1 MKLRNKIAA
10 ITAAA
15 MLAFTGVGFATW
27 TFTKTVEDSVT
38 STSKVTCGI
47 EANNLK
53 VYNGDTEID
62 TEIENIYVVFDAPT
76 TADGNRKAGEGIF
89 YCSDIT
95 SPSTTKITTLK
106 LVGQIDHIEND
117 LHYGDVVEQV
127 EFKVAETNNIP
138 AEQVSFSAGSIADSI
153 QDVVVNDNEY
163 EAIYTLPTLDYVAA
177 PTTLAEL
184 TAFDAAV
191 GGKTIS
197 LVFTFGIKAQ
207 LGE

>member
-15 MLAFTGVGFATW
+15 MLAFTGVSFAAW

-47 EANNLK
+47 ETNNLK
-53 VYNGDTEID
+53 VYNGD

-76 TADGNRKAGEGIF
+76 AATGDRKAGEGIF

-138 AEQVSFSAGSIADSI
+138 AAQVSFNAGSIADSI

-184 TAFDAAV
+184 TAFDTAV
-191 GGKTIS
+191 SGKTIS
-197 LVFTFGIKAQ
+197 LVFTFGIKA
-207 LGE
+207 

>member
-15 MLAFTGVGFATW
+15 MLAFTGVGFAAW

-38 STSKVTCGI
+38 ATSKVTCGI

-53 VYNGDTEID
+53 VYDDD

-76 TADGNRKAGEGIF
+76 TATGDRKAGEGIF
-89 YCSDIT
+89 YCT
-95 SPSTTKITTLK
+95 NLASPSTTKITNLK
-106 LVGQIDHIEND
+106 LVGQIEHIEND
-117 LHYGDVVEQV
+117 LHYNDAVEKV
-127 EFKVAETNNIP
+127 EFKVTETNNIP
-138 AEQVSFSAGSIADSI
+138 VEQVSFSAGSIADSI
-153 QDVVVNDNEY
+153 QDIVVNDNEY

-191 GGKTIS
+191 SGKTIS
-197 LVFTFGIKAQ
+197 LVFTFGIKA
-207 LGE
+207 

>member
-1 MKLRNKIAA
+1 MKLRNKIAT

-15 MLAFTGVGFATW
+15 MLAFTGVGFAAW

-53 VYNGDTEID
+53 VYNGDTEI
-62 TEIENIYVVFDAPT
+62 ENIYVVFDAPT
-76 TADGNRKAGEGIF
+76 TATGDRKAGEGIF

-106 LVGQIDHIEND
+106 LVGQIDRIEND
-117 LHYGDVVEQV
+117 LHYSDVVEQV

-138 AEQVSFSAGSIADSI
+138 VEQVSFSAGSIADSI
-153 QDVVVNDNEY
+153 QDIVVNDNEY

-184 TAFDAAV
+184 TAFDTAV
-191 GGKTIS
+191 SGTTIS
-197 LVFTFGIKAQ
+197 LVFTFGIKA
-207 LGE
+207 

>member
-15 MLAFTGVGFATW
+15 MLAFTGVGFAAW

-38 STSKVTCGI
+38 ATSKVTCGI

-53 VYNGDTEID
+53 VYNGDTEI
-62 TEIENIYVVFDAPT
+62 ENIYVVFDAPI
-76 TADGNRKAGEGIF
+76 TADDNRKAGEGIF

-106 LVGQIDHIEND
+106 LVGQIDHLEND
-117 LHYGDVVEQV
+117 LHYNDVVEKV
-127 EFKVAETNNIP
+127 EFKVTETNNIP
-138 AEQVSFSAGSIADSI
+138 AAQVSFNAGSIADSI

-184 TAFDAAV
+184 TAFDEAV
-191 GGKTIS
+191 SGKTIS
-197 LVFTFGIKAQ
+197 LVFTFGIKA
-207 LGE
+207 

>member
-15 MLAFTGVGFATW
+15 MLAFTGVGFAAW

-53 VYNGDTEID
+53 VYNGDTEI
-62 TEIENIYVVFDAPT
+62 ENIYVVFDAPT
-76 TADGNRKAGEGIF
+76 TATGDRKAGEGIF

-106 LVGQIDHIEND
+106 LVGQIDRIEND

-138 AEQVSFSAGSIADSI
+138 VEQVSFSAGSIADSI
-153 QDVVVNDNEY
+153 QDIVVNDNEY
-163 EAIYTLPTLDYVAA
+163 EAIYTLPTLDYVAV

-184 TAFDAAV
+184 TAFDTAV
-191 GGKTIS
+191 SGTTIS
-197 LVFTFGIKAQ
+197 LVFTFGIKA
-207 LGE
+207 

>member
-15 MLAFTGVGFATW
+15 MLAFTGVGFAAW
-27 TFTKTVEDSVT
+27 TFTKTVEDSIT
-38 STSKVTCGI
+38 ATSKVTCGI

-53 VYNGDTEID
+53 VYNGDTEI
-62 TEIENIYVVFDAPT
+62 ENIYVVFDAPT
-76 TADGNRKAGEGIF
+76 TATGGRKAGEGIF
-89 YCSDIT
+89 YCTDLA

-117 LHYGDVVEQV
+117 LHYTDVVEKV
-127 EFKVAETNNIP
+127 EFKVTETNSIP
-138 AEQVSFSAGSIADSI
+138 AAQVSFNAGSIADSV

-184 TAFDAAV
+184 TAFDTAV
-191 GGKTIS
+191 SGKTIS
-197 LVFTFGIKAQ
+197 LVFTFGIKA
-207 LGE
+207 

>member
-15 MLAFTGVGFATW
+15 MLAFTGVGFAAW

-47 EANNLK
+47 ETNNLK
-53 VYNGDTEID
+53 VYNGD

-76 TADGNRKAGEGIF
+76 TATGDRKAGEGIF
-89 YCSDIT
+89 YCTDLA

-106 LVGQIDHIEND
+106 LVGQIDRIEND
-117 LHYGDVVEQV
+117 LHYTDVVEKV
-127 EFKVAETNNIP
+127 EFKVTETNSIP
-138 AEQVSFSAGSIADSI
+138 AAQVSFNAGSIADSV

-184 TAFDAAV
+184 TAFDTAV
-191 GGKTIS
+191 SGKTIS
-197 LVFTFGIKAQ
+197 LVFTFGIKA
-207 LGE
+207 

>member
-10 ITAAA
+10 ITAAS
-15 MLAFTGVGFATW
+15 MLAFTGVGFAAW
-27 TFTKTVEDSVT
+27 TFTKTIEANT
-38 STSKVTCGI
+38 TATSKVTCGI

-53 VYNGDTEID
+53 VYNGSAKIEI
-62 TEIENIYVVFDAPT
+62 IYVVFDAPT
-76 TADGNRKAGEGIF
+76 TATGDRKAGEGIF
-89 YCSDIT
+89 YCTDLA

-138 AEQVSFSAGSIADSI
+138 VEQVSFSAGSIAKSV
-153 QDVVVNDNEY
+153 QDIVVNDNEY
-163 EAIYTLPTLDYVAA
+163 EAIYTLPKLDYVAA

-184 TAFDAAV
+184 TAFGAAV
-191 GGKTIS
+191 SGKTIS
-197 LVFTFGIKAQ
+197 LVFTFGIKA
-207 LGE
+207 

>member
-10 ITAAA
+10 ITAAT
-15 MLAFTGVGFATW
+15 MLAFTGVGFAAW
-27 TFTKTVEDSVT
+27 TFTKTVEDSVI

-47 EANNLK
+47 ETNNLK
-53 VYNGDTEID
+53 VYNGD

-76 TADGNRKAGEGIF
+76 TATGDRKAGEGIF

-106 LVGQIDHIEND
+106 LVGQIYHIEND

-127 EFKVAETNNIP
+127 EFKVTETNNIP
-138 AEQVSFSAGSIADSI
+138 AAQVSFNAGSIADSI
-153 QDVVVNDNEY
+153 QDVVVNDNKY

-184 TAFDAAV
+184 TAFDTAV
-191 GGKTIS
+191 SGKTIS
-197 LVFTFGIKAQ
+197 LAFTFGIKA
-207 LGE
+207 

>member
-15 MLAFTGVGFATW
+15 MLAFTGVGFAAW
-27 TFTKTVEDSVT
+27 TFTKTVEDSIT
-38 STSKVTCGI
+38 ATSKVTCGI

-53 VYNGDTEID
+53 VYNGDA
-62 TEIENIYVVFDAPT
+62 EIENIYVVFDAPT
-76 TADGNRKAGEGIF
+76 AATGDRKAGEGIF
-89 YCSDIT
+89 YCTDLA

-117 LHYGDVVEQV
+117 LHYNDVVEKV
-127 EFKVAETNNIP
+127 EFKVTEINSIP
-138 AEQVSFSAGSIADSI
+138 ATQVSFSAGSIADSV

-184 TAFDAAV
+184 TAFDTAV
-191 GGKTIS
+191 SGTTIS
-197 LVFTFGIKAQ
+197 LVFTFGIKA
-207 LGE
+207 

>member
-15 MLAFTGVGFATW
+15 MLAFTGVGFAAW
-27 TFTKTVEDSVT
+27 TFTKTVEDNVT

-47 EANNLK
+47 ETNNLK
-53 VYNGDTEID
+53 VYNGD

-76 TADGNRKAGEGIF
+76 AATGDRKAGEGIF

-117 LHYGDVVEQV
+117 LHYGDVVEKV
-127 EFKVAETNNIP
+127 EFKVTETNNIP
-138 AEQVSFSAGSIADSI
+138 VEQVSFSAGSIADSI

-184 TAFDAAV
+184 TAFDTAV
-191 GGKTIS
+191 SGKTIS
-197 LVFTFGIKAQ
+197 LVFTFGIKA
-207 LGE
+207 

>member
-15 MLAFTGVGFATW
+15 MLAFTGVGFAAW

-38 STSKVTCGI
+38 AASKVTCGI
-47 EANNLK
+47 EANNLN
-53 VYNGDTEID
+53 VYNGD

-76 TADGNRKAGEGIF
+76 TATGDRKAGEGIF

-117 LHYGDVVEQV
+117 LHYNDVVEKV

-138 AEQVSFSAGSIADSI
+138 VEQVSFNAGSIADSV
-153 QDVVVNDNEY
+153 QDVVVDDNEY

-184 TAFDAAV
+184 TAFDTAV
-191 GGKTIS
+191 SGTTIS
-197 LVFTFGIKAQ
+197 LVFTFGIKA
-207 LGE
+207 

>member
-15 MLAFTGVGFATW
+15 MLAFTGVGFAAW
-27 TFTKTVEDSVT
+27 TFTKTIEANT
-38 STSKVTCGI
+38 TATSKVTCGI
-47 EANNLK
+47 EANNLS
-53 VYNGDTEID
+53 VYNGSA
-62 TEIENIYVVFDAPT
+62 EIENIYVVFDAPT
-76 TADGNRKAGEGIF
+76 TATGDRKASEGIF
-89 YCSDIT
+89 YCTDLT
-95 SPSTTKITTLK
+95 SPSATKIKTKTLK
-106 LVGQIDHIEND
+106 LVGQIDHIKND

-138 AEQVSFSAGSIADSI
+138 VEQVSFSAGSIADSV
-153 QDVVVNDNEY
+153 QDIVVNDNEY

-191 GGKTIS
+191 SGKTIS
-197 LVFTFGIKAQ
+197 LVFTFGIKA
-207 LGE
+207 

>member
-15 MLAFTGVGFATW
+15 MLAFTGVGFAAW

-38 STSKVTCGI
+38 ATSKVTCGI

-53 VYNGDTEID
+53 VYNGDA
-62 TEIENIYVVFDAPT
+62 EIENIYVVFDAPT
-76 TADGNRKAGEGIF
+76 TATGDRKAGEGIF
-89 YCSDIT
+89 YCTDLA
-95 SPSTTKITTLK
+95 SPSATKIKTKTLK

-117 LHYGDVVEQV
+117 LHYNDAVEKV
-127 EFKVAETNNIP
+127 EFKVAETNSIP
-138 AEQVSFSAGSIADSI
+138 AAQVSFNAGSIADSV
-153 QDVVVNDNEY
+153 QDIVVNDNEY
-163 EAIYTLPTLDYVAA
+163 EAIYTLPTLDYVDA

-191 GGKTIS
+191 SGKTIS
-197 LVFTFGIKAQ
+197 LAFTFGIKA
-207 LGE
+207 

>member
-15 MLAFTGVGFATW
+15 MLAFTGVGFAAW
-27 TFTKTVEDSVT
+27 TFTKTVEDNT
-38 STSKVTCGI
+38 TATSKVTCGI
-47 EANNLK
+47 EATNLK
-53 VYNGDTEID
+53 VYNGD

-76 TADGNRKAGEGIF
+76 TATGDRKAGEGIF

-106 LVGQIDHIEND
+106 LVGQIDRIEND

-138 AEQVSFSAGSIADSI
+138 VEQVSFSAGSIADSI
-153 QDVVVNDNEY
+153 QDVVVDDNEY

-184 TAFDAAV
+184 TAFDNAV
-191 GGKTIS
+191 SGKTIS
-197 LVFTFGIKAQ
+197 LVFTFGIKA
-207 LGE
+207 

>member
-15 MLAFTGVGFATW
+15 MLAFTGVGFAAW

-38 STSKVTCGI
+38 ATSKVTCGI

-53 VYNGDTEID
+53 VYNGDTEI
-62 TEIENIYVVFDAPT
+62 ENIYVVFDAPT
-76 TADGNRKAGEGIF
+76 TATGDRKAGEGIF
-89 YCSDIT
+89 YCTDLA
-95 SPSTTKITTLK
+95 SPSTTKITTKTLK
-106 LVGQIDHIEND
+106 LVGQIDHIKND
-117 LHYGDVVEQV
+117 LHYNDAVEKV

-138 AEQVSFSAGSIADSI
+138 VEQVSFSAGSIADSV
-153 QDVVVNDNEY
+153 QDIVVNDNEY

-184 TAFDAAV
+184 TAFDTAV
-191 GGKTIS
+191 SGTTIS
-197 LVFTFGIKAQ
+197 LVFTFGIKAE

>member
-1 MKLRNKIAA
+1 MKLRNKITA

-15 MLAFTGVGFATW
+15 MLAFTGVGFAAW

-53 VYNGDTEID
+53 VYNGDTEI
-62 TEIENIYVVFDAPT
+62 ENIYVVFDAPT
-76 TADGNRKAGEGIF
+76 TATGDRKAGEGIF

-95 SPSTTKITTLK
+95 SPSATKITTLK

-138 AEQVSFSAGSIADSI
+138 VEQVSFSAGSIADSI
-153 QDVVVNDNEY
+153 QDIVVNDNEY

-184 TAFDAAV
+184 AAFDNAV
-191 GGKTIS
+191 GGTTIS
-197 LVFTFGIKAQ
+197 LVFTFGIKA
-207 LGE
+207 

>member
-1 MKLRNKIAA
+1 MKLRNKIAT

-15 MLAFTGVGFATW
+15 MLAFTGVGFAAW

-53 VYNGDTEID
+53 VYNGDTEI
-62 TEIENIYVVFDAPT
+62 ENIYVVFDAPT
-76 TADGNRKAGEGIF
+76 TADDNRKAGEGIF

-138 AEQVSFSAGSIADSI
+138 VEQVSFSAGSIADSI

-177 PTTLAEL
+177 PITLAEL
-184 TAFDAAV
+184 TAFDNAV
-191 GGKTIS
+191 SGTTIS
-197 LVFTFGIKAQ
+197 LVFTFGIKA
-207 LGE
+207 

>member
-15 MLAFTGVGFATW
+15 MLAFTGVGFAAW

-38 STSKVTCGI
+38 ATSKVTCGI
-47 EANNLK
+47 EANNLN
-53 VYNGDTEID
+53 VYNGDTK
-62 TEIENIYVVFDAPT
+62 IENIYVVFDAPT
-76 TADGNRKAGEGIF
+76 AATGDRKAGEGIF
-89 YCSDIT
+89 YCTDLAS
-95 SPSTTKITTLK
+95 SSTTKISALK
-106 LVGQIDHIEND
+106 LVGQIDHIKND

-127 EFKVAETNNIP
+127 EFKVAETNSIP
-138 AEQVSFSAGSIADSI
+138 VEQVSFSAGSIANSV
-153 QDVVVNDNEY
+153 QDIVVNDNEY

-191 GGKTIS
+191 SGKTIS
-197 LVFTFGIKAQ
+197 LAFTFGIKA
-207 LGE
+207 

>member
-1 MKLRNKIAA
+1 MKLRNKITA

-15 MLAFTGVGFATW
+15 MLAFTGVGFAAW

-53 VYNGDTEID
+53 VYNGDTEI
-62 TEIENIYVVFDAPT
+62 ENIYVVFDAPT
-76 TADGNRKAGEGIF
+76 TATGDRKAGEGIF

-138 AEQVSFSAGSIADSI
+138 VEQVSFSVGSIADSI
-153 QDVVVNDNEY
+153 QDIVVNDNEY

-184 TAFDAAV
+184 TAFDTAV
-191 GGKTIS
+191 SGKTIS
-197 LVFTFGIKAQ
+197 LVFTFGIKA
-207 LGE
+207 

>member
-15 MLAFTGVGFATW
+15 MLAFTGVGFAAW

-53 VYNGDTEID
+53 VYNGDTEI
-62 TEIENIYVVFDAPT
+62 ENIYVVFDAPT
-76 TADGNRKAGEGIF
+76 NATGDRKAGEGIF
-89 YCSDIT
+89 YCTDLA

-106 LVGQIDHIEND
+106 LVGQIDHLEND

-138 AEQVSFSAGSIADSI
+138 AEQVSFNAGSIADSV
-153 QDVVVNDNEY
+153 QDVVVDDNEY
-163 EAIYTLPTLDYVAA
+163 KAIYTLPTLDYVAA

-184 TAFDAAV
+184 TAFDTAV
-191 GGKTIS
+191 SGKTIS
-197 LVFTFGIKAQ
+197 LVFTFGIKA
-207 LGE
+207 